1 MGGER
6 GKNGWQLC
14 KISTQLRSSSLWF
27 CWHFSGGLI
36 PPIRLLF
43 HRPRRLTSY
52 LHSILATCFI
62 IPHTTAS
69 FLKQL
74 CVYMCVCI
82 VLIYILTWYKSTL
95 LSAIIITHLV
105 KGSTQFFLH
114 LRRAAAGATLRR
126 PANTPPALPGIQT
139 ASACTQSHCL
149 PWCNGAFLLDSKW
162 RENANASTGKCVSMY
177 CRNKA
182 VRTGWTGNKDSR
194 GLFYV
199 CQWVKTTHA

>member
-1 MGGER
+1 MVLLALFWR
-6 GKNGWQLC
+6 PH
-14 KISTQLRSSSLWF
+14 SSHQIALPEAQKAYF
-27 CWHFSGGLI
+27 LPAQHFGN
-36 PPIRLLF
+36 LLYY
-43 HRPRRLTSY
+43 TTY
-52 LHSILATCFI
+52 NSILSQAAVCI
-62 IPHTTAS
+62 
-69 FLKQL
+69 
-74 CVYMCVCI
+74 YVCI

-105 KGSTQFFLH
+105 KESTQFFLH

-194 GLFYV
+194 GLFYS